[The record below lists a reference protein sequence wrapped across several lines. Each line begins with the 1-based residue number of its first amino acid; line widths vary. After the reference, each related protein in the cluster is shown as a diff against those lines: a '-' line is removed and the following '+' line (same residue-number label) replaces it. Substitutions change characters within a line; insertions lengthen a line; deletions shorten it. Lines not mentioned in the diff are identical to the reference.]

1 MPDDL
6 VTLATLDTA
15 VEAELVRSHLE
26 AAEIPS
32 WLDNAEMATALWHYG
47 NAIGHVRL
55 NVAQSQSQAAL
66 EVIEK
71 MLPAGQVD
79 GAVGPVESFDK
90 SACLACGAA
99 MPDDLNACSKCGWT
113 FGNAEGSLVGAGE
126 SSVVEE
132 TETESTTAAMG
143 QLRSWKRVFIW
154 VWLTPILLMFGVTLV
169 LGLVNVASLGLAQG
183 ASMLVIVA
191 IVTLPITI
199 AWRLK
204 RRRDP

>member
-6 VTLATLDTA
+6 VTLATFDTA

-26 AAEIPS
+26 AAEIPC

-79 GAVGPVESFDK
+79 GAVGPVESFDESVGRNEQTPLPPELRPLFLNHVIDK
-90 SACLACGAA
+90 TRCRSSAFALFRQHVTR
-99 MPDDLNACSKCGWT
+99 P
-113 FGNAEGSLVGAGE
+113 
-126 SSVVEE
+126 
-132 TETESTTAAMG
+132 
-143 QLRSWKRVFIW
+143 RS
-154 VWLTPILLMFGVTLV
+154 
-169 LGLVNVASLGLAQG
+169 GLHE
-183 ASMLVIVA
+183 
-191 IVTLPITI
+191 
-199 AWRLK
+199 
-204 RRRDP
+204 